1 LTRRCNKGFE
11 ISYLFRRRRGGE
23 LKAKDL
29 MALLAGLGEEK
40 TIVIEDNQ
48 GNYYDILPQDIE
60 EGEEVIRV
68 TVDLEPA
75 K

>member
-1 LTRRCNKGFE
+1 M
-11 ISYLFRRRRGGE
+11 
-23 LKAKDL
+23 KAKDL